1 MNKYGWEE
9 LPVAIVGNNSRPKP
23 SVLLIQG
30 PSLGEGTKGQLGES
44 VVILCDFTSQA
55 RRTAKEHLFP

>member
-9 LPVAIVGNNSRPKP
+9 LSVATVGNNPRPTP
-23 SVLLIQG
+23 SVLLVRG

-44 VVILCDFTSQA
+44 VVILYDFTSQV
-55 RRTAKEHLFP
+55 RRIAKEHLFP